1 MRTLKSPNQAQI
13 GLKIE
18 QKIGYH
24 AGDSRRI
31 DRQNGG
37 DGASRFSVAGQMF
50 HNLLR
55 RIDREMTEWLKT
67 GNKQRCHTRS

>member
-24 AGDSRRI
+24 AGESRRI

-37 DGASRFSVAGQMF
+37 DGASRSSVAGQMF

-55 RIDREMTEWLKT
+55 GIDREMTEWLKT
-67 GNKQRCHTRS
+67 GDKQRCHTRS